1 MTLLYPRM
9 KRRLGLTACRLV
21 LESRVTAMTTKRV
34 WEAGGGAGG
43 VLETYARRRREWPLL
58 NLSVIPR
65 GTELAG
71 VISILTNE
79 WVVERNVMSF
89 HDQRC
94 LWRGITC
101 LSVAN
106 LGRIINKSVCHSGR
120 MHLLH
125 YNSNMNNCFIS
136 YNGFFDV
143 TNKPAV
149 FAEDLDDAAHHT
161 TTTHSWRHCTRVNHR
176 CQSCSRKVRAER
188 CGVKHS
194 FLIVVLK
201 FLPGWCKQGCVVAIV
216 MYSLKRTVLSFFNL

>member
-89 HDQRC
+89 HDRRC
-94 LWRGITC
+94 LWCGITC

-143 TNKPAV
+143 TISRQCLPRILTMLLITRRRRTRDVTALELITVVKAV
-149 FAEDLDDAAHHT
+149 AEK
-161 TTTHSWRHCTRVNHR
+161 C
-176 CQSCSRKVRAER
+176 ER
-188 CGVKHS
+188 NGVAS
-194 FLIVVLK
+194 SIAFL
-201 FLPGWCKQGCVVAIV
+201 
-216 MYSLKRTVLSFFNL
+216 SLS